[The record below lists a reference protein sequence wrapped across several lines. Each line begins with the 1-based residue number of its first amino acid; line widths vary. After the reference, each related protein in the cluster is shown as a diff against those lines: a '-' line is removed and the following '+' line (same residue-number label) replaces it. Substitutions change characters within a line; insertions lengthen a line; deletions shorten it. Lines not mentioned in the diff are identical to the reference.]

1 MQAAKHFMRAPY
13 LVSDFIGT
21 YSVYERGPSERTLYV
36 ERSRTQF

>member
-21 YSVYERGPSERTLYV
+21 
-36 ERSRTQF
+36 QFTKEDHQNVHCA